1 MKQKIQLKP
10 EFVTK
15 TDESGRIPLHW
26 AVSKG
31 EQLEREVVQLGLPSL
46 NYSRQFYYSLI
57 KTSAQAKSV
66 TLHEKM
72 TDDRIKHF
80 EPEKRSY
87 FPFSIVIFAR
97 KIPFTF

>member
-31 EQLEREVVQLGLPSL
+31 EQPEREVVQLGLPSL

-57 KTSAQAKSV
+57 KTSAQVKSV

-72 TDDRIKHF
+72 TD
-80 EPEKRSY
+80 Y
-87 FPFSIVIFAR
+87 
-97 KIPFTF
+97 

>member
-31 EQLEREVVQLGLPSL
+31 EQLEREVVKLGLLSLNYSVVQLGLPSL
-46 NYSRQFYYSLI
+46 NYSVVQLGLPSLN
-57 KTSAQAKSV
+57 
-66 TLHEKM
+66 
-72 TDDRIKHF
+72 
-80 EPEKRSY
+80 
-87 FPFSIVIFAR
+87 
-97 KIPFTF
+97 